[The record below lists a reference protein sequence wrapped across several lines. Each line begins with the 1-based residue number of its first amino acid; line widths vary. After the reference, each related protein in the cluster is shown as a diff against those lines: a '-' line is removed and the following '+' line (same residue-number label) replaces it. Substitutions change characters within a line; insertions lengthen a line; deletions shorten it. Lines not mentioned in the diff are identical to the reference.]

1 MQTIKRWMLFEN
13 LHHTDSSLSRLR
25 PMQGAVELSHWL
37 HTDALWC
44 SHALTETD
52 SLEESGEGLAKD
64 LGKLKYEEGRGRQYG
79 QTMQLTG

>member
-1 MQTIKRWMLFEN
+1 
-13 LHHTDSSLSRLR
+13 
-25 PMQGAVELSHWL
+25 MQGAVELSHWL

-64 LGKLKYEEGRGRQYG
+64 LGKLKYEEARGRQYG